1 MSFASDFHDLR
12 KRTRLG
18 RRKKGRNGPILP
30 NKVEKGLNLQRMEGN
45 KVKLKL
51 WTTTKFRALKVSC
64 ATKESREWQSII
76 LEVVRDHEVQK
87 RHS

>member
-45 KVKLKL
+45 KVKLK
-51 WTTTKFRALKVSC
+51 
-64 ATKESREWQSII
+64 
-76 LEVVRDHEVQK
+76 
-87 RHS
+87 